1 MSDRWVRGQR
11 NVCGSNSWHFKSVSF
26 VAPVITD
33 HEVRDN
39 AATARNNSQLAIYKL
54 KDIPVAG
61 EGGTRVRRVCVDL
74 IKPVNSCV
82 NCDRVRRYSRRK
94 MPKSPEGFLIEPGV
108 QMCRTIWIHNRR
120 R

>member
-1 MSDRWVRGQR
+1 MRFATMPLR
-11 NVCGSNSWHFKSVSF
+11 
-26 VAPVITD
+26 PVII
-33 HEVRDN
+33 R
-39 AATARNNSQLAIYKL
+39 SYSIYKL

-61 EGGTRVRRVCVDL
+61 EGRTRVRRVRVDL